1 MQENINSNSKGQKE
15 INTSNLFVSTHA
27 HTHILG
33 VVKIF

>member
-27 HTHILG
+27 HTHIL
-33 VVKIF
+33 VVKKF